1 MNLLTPKQVAELLN
15 CQPSTVYA
23 WAGSGK
29 IPAFKLNGCLR
40 FDSKEVEEW
49 VERNRLKSVDI
60 GKEAKRILAST
71 HDVDVDAVVRKS
83 IDSVRGKV
91 YNSPKG
97 KPDPNQAL
105 KKGGSC
111 GAV

>member
-1 MNLLTPKQVAELLN
+1 MNLLTPKQVAVLLN

-49 VERNRLKSVDI
+49 VERNRLKPVDI
-60 GKEAKRILAST
+60 GKEAKRIFAST
-71 HDVDVDAVVRKS
+71 HEVDVDAIVRKS
-83 IDSVRGKV
+83 IDSVRCKG
-91 YNSPKG
+91 YTLPKG

-105 KKGGSC
+105 NERR
-111 GAV
+111 